1 MLNHQTDLVTV
12 HMKLVPVLE
21 FTITETVMH
30 LAEEI
35 SRAAEITG

>member
-1 MLNHQTDLVTV
+1 
-12 HMKLVPVLE
+12 VPVLE

-30 LAEEI
+30 LGVLQVAEEI